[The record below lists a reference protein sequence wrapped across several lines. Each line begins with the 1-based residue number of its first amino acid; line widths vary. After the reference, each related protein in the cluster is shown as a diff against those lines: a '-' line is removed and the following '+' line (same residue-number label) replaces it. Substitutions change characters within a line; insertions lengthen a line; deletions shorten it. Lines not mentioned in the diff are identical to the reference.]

1 MPNEESTTRSAMTA
15 AAFIFL
21 AALLVC
27 PGMLLCVPSWSF
39 RFFETG
45 TIVLVTA
52 GTALLFPQRVLSAYD
67 HLPRG
72 LLIAAGV
79 LLGIGVWHGFR
90 HTGQYSA
97 AETGELFLS
106 VAVPFGVCVFA
117 SELKRLLPWYLTL
130 LWAIDVALGFV
141 QYYGL
146 HWFLFGL
153 PGNINWN
160 AALLAVTAPF
170 TILTAWKW
178 CPSEWNGAA
187 NSVWRI
193 GSAGLVIGVT
203 SWQIGLAESRGT
215 MLGIAAAAALWV
227 FLKLGHRGRRM
238 TLFAVLAI
246 ALVGSVWIA
255 FFAPHGRILDEL
267 SRDERVFLAN
277 TTMNMIAEQPEI
289 GFGAPSFEQEYL
301 RFRRPEFF
309 SMRHSAIRV
318 DHPHNHLL
326 YIAASFGI
334 LGLLCWLYL
343 VLEPMFF
350 ASKRIAGETWVWRDI
365 PGNGGEGKPEP
376 EGIGA
381 NIIGF
386 GEFQNCGM
394 DDETRLSLLC
404 LAGLLVH
411 AQFDLVL
418 FRWPTNIL
426 AMVFLG
432 LLIHEREGAPAPFW
446 RPPAFLR
453 RFRWEFLKRFEQSR
467 PPEQRARRMIRPA
480 LFALG
485 LVLLGTGLFAAFG
498 NLAAELLAWHA
509 DNVAAESGHDDASRL
524 YLMAASLPGSG
535 LSLKS
540 RALYHAS
547 LYDTA
552 HAARYYAMFAA
563 SSTPDF
569 GYVND
574 YFARACVI
582 GGHPADAIPFLK
594 RAMDLRPR
602 SVLPLLMLADVYER
616 LGSRGATDAV
626 RERLD
631 RLMAYRNLEPEDL
644 EIIFNDQE
652 LDLHTWY
659 KRDPVLLNE
668 YMEKEHFKENEP

>member
-1 MPNEESTTRSAMTA
+1 MPNEESTSRSAMTA

-45 TIVLVTA
+45 TIVLAAA
-52 GTALLFPQRVLSAYD
+52 GTALLFPQRVMDVYD

-72 LLIAAGV
+72 LLIAAGI
-79 LLGIGVWHGFR
+79 LLGIGAWHGIR
-90 HTGQYSA
+90 HAGQYNA
-97 AETGELFLS
+97 AETGELFLT

-117 SELKRLLPWYLTL
+117 REIKRLLPWYLTL
-130 LWAIDVALGFV
+130 LWMIDVVLGFV

-170 TILTAWKW
+170 AILTAWKW
-178 CPSEWNGAA
+178 CPSEDNWSVNALWRNGTALLILGTT
-187 NSVWRI
+187 V
-193 GSAGLVIGVT
+193 
-203 SWQIGLAESRGT
+203 WQIALTDSRGT
-215 MLGIAAAAALWV
+215 ILGAATAAALWG
-227 FLKLGHRGRRM
+227 FLKLGRRERRL
-238 TLFAVLAI
+238 TLFAVLTAAI
-246 ALVGSVWIA
+246 VGSLWFA
-255 FFAPHGRILDEL
+255 FFVPHERILNEL

-277 TTMNMIAEQPEI
+277 TTMNMIAERPEI

-309 SMRHSAIRV
+309 SMRHSAVRV

-326 YIAASFGI
+326 YIAAGSGI

-350 ASKRIAGETWVWRDI
+350 AAKRIAGETWVEVRCDI
-365 PGNGGEGKPEP
+365 PGNGCEGKPEQ
-376 EGIGA
+376 EGA
-381 NIIGF
+381 RSNIIGF
-386 GEFQNCGM
+386 WEFQNCGL

-418 FRWPTNIL
+418 FRWPTNLL
-426 AMVFLG
+426 AMIFLG

-453 RFRWEFLKRFEQSR
+453 RFRWEFLTKLERNRS
-467 PPEQRARRMIRPA
+467 PERRTGRLVRPA

-485 LVLLGTGLFAAFG
+485 LVLLGTALCSAFG
-498 NLAAELLAWHA
+498 NLAAESLAWHA
-509 DNVAAESGHDDASRL
+509 DNVAVDGRHDEASRL
-524 YLMAASLPGSG
+524 YLMAASMPGSG

-547 LYDTA
+547 LYDTE
-552 HAARYYAMFAA
+552 HAPRYYAMFAA

-594 RAMDLRPR
+594 RAMNLRPR

-616 LGSRGATDAV
+616 LGSRGASDAV
-626 RERLD
+626 RERLA
-631 RLMAYRNLEPEDL
+631 RLMEYRNLEQEDL
-644 EIIFNDQE
+644 ETIFNDQE
-652 LDLHTWY
+652 LDLHTWF
-659 KRDPVLLNE
+659 KRDPVL
-668 YMEKEHFKENEP
+668 MKENEYDK